1 MKKKKLT
8 YRGRTVK
15 VSAETYLNNGHLALM
30 LTYRNGETEVI
41 TVNLNSRFQSDS
53 LAFIDTNNHPEAEK
67 FIITNELGVPM
78 GVTERSGFCQYPLY
92 TIFTKSLWKRPCNH

>member
-8 YRGRTVK
+8 YRGRPVK
-15 VSAETYLNNGHLALM
+15 MSAESYRNNGSLALM
-30 LTYRNGETEVI
+30 LTYNNGDTDVI

-53 LAFIDTNNHPEAEK
+53 LAFIDINNHPLAER
-67 FIITNELGVPM
+67 FIRDNGLGVQM

-92 TIFTKSLWKRPCNH
+92 TIFTKSI

>member
-15 VSAETYLNNGHLALM
+15 VSAETYRNNGHLALM
-30 LTYRNGETEVI
+30 LTYRNGDTEVI

-53 LAFIDTNNHPEAEK
+53 LTFIDTNNHPEAEK
-67 FIITNELGVPM
+67 FIRDNELGVPI
-78 GVTERSGFCQYPLY
+78 GLSERSGYWSYPLY
-92 TIFTKSLWKRPCNH
+92 SIFKDAL